1 MLINAQLL
9 LQFQRCQ
16 RRSFLDTHNDDHPR
30 DVRNEL
36 VLKLQQDKHLNHQRI
51 VTKLSYYEPDYP
63 SGNWQAGATA
73 TIELMQRGVS
83 YIHHGVLLTTYNE
96 KYTLLSRPDLLVKQP
111 GKSRF
116 GNWNYVPVN
125 IELGK
130 RPKQEYQ
137 VVIAFHAQVL
147 ATVQGIILEKAG
159 LILRNKDK
167 THLVDLDKWIPQM
180 LDILNEYTQVIDA
193 ANPPEVFISRQK
205 CNLCH
210 WYNHCYGIA
219 QAQQHLSLLPGV
231 TPIRYTQLQNLDI
244 TSLEALARTQ
254 PSTLENLTGFDSN
267 IAGKLVIQ
275 AQSVLTKQ
283 PLTLPGLCSPEYL
296 TFVAPIE
303 LYFDIEAQPDLNLNY
318 LLGVLVVD
326 RIANTEQFY
335 SFLAETP
342 DQEQLIWQQFL
353 ALVSQ
358 YPQAPIYHFCAYEV
372 DTVQHLGKLYR
383 TPYNELRSVLNRL
396 VDIYEQLVKSVALP
410 IDS

>member
-1 MLINAQLL
+1 
-9 LQFQRCQ
+9 
-16 RRSFLDTHNDDHPR
+16 
-30 DVRNEL
+30 
-36 VLKLQQDKHLNHQRI
+36 
-51 VTKLSYYEPDYP
+51 
-63 SGNWQAGATA
+63 
-73 TIELMQRGVS
+73 
-83 YIHHGVLLTTYNE
+83 
-96 KYTLLSRPDLLVKQP
+96 
-111 GKSRF
+111 
-116 GNWNYVPVN
+116 
-125 IELGK
+125 
-130 RPKQEYQ
+130 QEYQ

-210 WYNHCYGIA
+210 CYNHCYGIA

-267 IAGKLVIQ
+267 IAGKLVIK

-383 TPYNELRSVLNRL
+383 TPYN
-396 VDIYEQLVKSVALP
+396 
-410 IDS
+410 